1 MKGIMNSENESRH
14 LSGEQDLPIVL
25 VHGTMGQSAI
35 LLQLAERKYGRSQL
49 DWLFQKDQ
57 VARSEFKSLRAIVNE
72 LASC

>member
-1 MKGIMNSENESRH
+1 MDSENESRH
-14 LSGEQDLPIVL
+14 LSGEKDLPIVL
-25 VHGTMGQSAI
+25 VHGTMGNQN